1 MDWITHNR
9 ARVINCCAIPPSY
22 ITLTENEMAGIFK
35 CPHSLEIPCD
45 MCVLPWHGSALYTTT
60 TQATH
65 GICLYVVV
73 FSCGLKRGGFTRIR
87 QGHFTLA
94 MRCNQVIFFSV
105 SALLCLLLG
114 WDRLILL
121 ISVRVF
127 HWQLYYPITRSATV
141 KDMVNPSIDIP
152 QQRGIGCVI
161 VSDTFR
167 FEVTLLHVPKYTQIK
182 HTWSVS
188 QRGWAL
194 SHKVS
199 PYFSNEKLSDNT
211 DEYLPQWI
219 SYGFTRN

>member
-1 MDWITHNR
+1 MEKLFALLAICAGNSPVPVELLTQSPVTRSLMFSLNCVWINGWVNNHEAGYLRRHRSHYDVIIMDWITHNR

-105 SALLCLLLG
+105 SALLC
-114 WDRLILL
+114 
-121 ISVRVF
+121 
-127 HWQLYYPITRSATV
+127 
-141 KDMVNPSIDIP
+141 
-152 QQRGIGCVI
+152 
-161 VSDTFR
+161 
-167 FEVTLLHVPKYTQIK
+167 
-182 HTWSVS
+182 
-188 QRGWAL
+188 
-194 SHKVS
+194 
-199 PYFSNEKLSDNT
+199 
-211 DEYLPQWI
+211 
-219 SYGFTRN
+219 